1 MKTAEDFRKSIGK
14 ADEDFLQGIRQT
26 LTVLEWEE
34 EQPVKRKI
42 SMGLVL
48 AVMVMLVTVTAL
60 AAGSW
65 GILDFIREQGK
76 KPAEYKLVMQVP
88 QEISGSH
95 WVDMTIDEA
104 MVDGGKAY
112 LAMTVKPKTE
122 NTIIVPRVM
131 NIAVPG
137 GMAVMNNPA
146 HDMNL
151 SVKEFAESR
160 GFEKILGFRPPMGLS
175 LVGLKNAKYESM
187 EDGSLRCMLEYD
199 FAPEEETFPEQ
210 RLLHIWE
217 VIVVEY
223 REDDI
228 SPDHIRVSP
237 SQNLQILAELQVNIS
252 PQTRKSREA
261 NAHEL
266 AGYDSTIDYMT
277 VTPREDGGV
286 QFTMMVDTDGRHL
299 EGIKFFTENRVPMV
313 LPDIDFFAINL
324 NKLHGDIPNWLK
336 YHPKLDYWFPLL
348 LVFPQEGKDAA
359 GNVAGFNN
367 VPTNLNY
374 YYEIYKNKKWSESN
388 IVN

>member
-1 MKTAEDFRKSIGK
+1 
-14 ADEDFLQGIRQT
+14 
-26 LTVLEWEE
+26 
-34 EQPVKRKI
+34 VK
-42 SMGLVL
+42 L
-48 AVMVMLVTVTAL
+48 
-60 AAGSW
+60 
-65 GILDFIREQGK
+65 
-76 KPAEYKLVMQVP
+76 
-88 QEISGSH
+88 
-95 WVDMTIDEA
+95 
-104 MVDGGKAY
+104 
-112 LAMTVKPKTE
+112 KTE

-261 NAHEL
+261 DAHEL
-266 AGYDSTIDYMT
+266 AGYNWFIDYMT

-286 QFTMMVDTDGRHL
+286 QFTMMADAGGRHSD
-299 EGIKFFTENRVPMV
+299 EIRFFTAALM
-313 LPDIDFFAINL
+313 DA
-324 NKLHGDIPNWLK
+324 
-336 YHPKLDYWFPLL
+336 
-348 LVFPQEGKDAA
+348 EGKQLCQTTRIGRGGMIESDKEFWYWSVPAEHA
-359 GNVAGFNN
+359 EVALAEQ
-367 VPTNLNY
+367 VTIQLLRMDKSQW
-374 YYEIYKNKKWSESN
+374 YEMDTFTYTME
-388 IVN
+388 

>member
-1 MKTAEDFRKSIGK
+1 MKTVEDFRKSIGK
-14 ADEDFLQGIRQT
+14 ADEDFLRGIRQT
-26 LTVLEWEE
+26 LTVLECEE

-65 GILDFIREQGK
+65 GILDYIREQGK
-76 KPAEYKLVMQVP
+76 EPAEYKLVMQVP
-88 QEISGSH
+88 QEYSGSH

-104 MVDGGKAY
+104 LVDGGKAY

-122 NTIIVPRVM
+122 KTIIVPRVM

-151 SVKEFAESR
+151 SVKGFAESK

-175 LVGLKNAKYESM
+175 LVELKNAKYESL

-228 SPDHIRVSP
+228 TPDHIRISP
-237 SQNLQILAELQVNIS
+237 SQDLQILAELQVNIS

-261 NAHEL
+261 DAHEL
-266 AGYDSTIDYMT
+266 TGYNGTIDYMT

-286 QFTMMVDTDGRHL
+286 QFTMMADTDNRHSD
-299 EGIKFFTENRVPMV
+299 EIEFFTAALMDAEGTQLYQTMRVGRGGMIAS
-313 LPDIDFFAINL
+313 DKEF
-324 NKLHGDIPNWLK
+324 W
-336 YHPKLDYWFPLL
+336 YWSVPAEHAEVALAEKVTIQLL
-348 LVFPQEGKDAA
+348 RMDKSQW
-359 GNVAGFNN
+359 
-367 VPTNLNY
+367 
-374 YYEIYKNKKWSESN
+374 YEMDTFTYTME
-388 IVN
+388 

>member
-1 MKTAEDFRKSIGK
+1 MKTVEDFRESIGK
-14 ADEDFLQGIRQT
+14 ADEDFLRGIRQT
-26 LTVLEWEE
+26 LTVLECEE

-65 GILDFIREQGK
+65 GILDYIREQGK
-76 KPAEYKLVMQVP
+76 EPAEYKLVMQVP
-88 QEISGSH
+88 QEYSGSH

-104 MVDGGKAY
+104 LVDGGKAY

-122 NTIIVPRVM
+122 KTIIVPRVM

-151 SVKEFAESR
+151 SVKAFAESK
-160 GFEKILGFRPPMGLS
+160 GFEKILGFRPPMGRS
-175 LVGLKNAKYESM
+175 LVELKNAKYESL

-228 SPDHIRVSP
+228 TPDHIRISP
-237 SQNLQILAELQVNIS
+237 SQGLQILAELQVNIS

-261 NAHEL
+261 DAHEL
-266 AGYDSTIDYMT
+266 TGYNWSIDYMT

-286 QFTMMVDTDGRHL
+286 QFTMMADAGGRHSD
-299 EGIKFFTENRVPMV
+299 EIRFFTAALM
-313 LPDIDFFAINL
+313 DA
-324 NKLHGDIPNWLK
+324 
-336 YHPKLDYWFPLL
+336 
-348 LVFPQEGKDAA
+348 EGKQLCQTTRIGRSGMIASDKEFWYWSVPAEHA
-359 GNVAGFNN
+359 EVALAEK
-367 VPTNLNY
+367 VTIQLLRMDKSQW
-374 YYEIYKNKKWSESN
+374 YEMDTFTYTME
-388 IVN
+388 